1 MKTKNLNATEEKTQQ
16 EAKNKE
22 KYLREEKKYSSIVRI
37 LQTDIPGNK
46 KILVGLTYIKGV
58 SWSISN
64 AVCKLLVIDPNKKID
79 NLDVKE
85 IEKIG
90 EFLKNP
96 KLPLFLMNR
105 RKDFET
111 GEDRHLITTQLDI
124 TKEFDIR
131 RLKKIR
137 SYRGYRHAL
146 GQPTRGQRTRS
157 HFRSKKK
164 GKSVGVTKKKT
175 EAAPAKSKGGKGK

>member
-1 MKTKNLNATEEKTQQ
+1 MEEQTQQ
-16 EAKNKE
+16 ETKGKG
-22 KYLREEKKYSSIVRI
+22 KFVREEKKYASLVRI

-64 AVCKLLVIDPNKKID
+64 AVCKILKIDPNKKIESL
-79 NLDVKE
+79 NKQE
-85 IEKIG
+85 IEKI
-90 EFLKNP
+90 ENFLKDP

-105 RKDFET
+105 RNDFET
-111 GEDRHLITTQLDI
+111 GENKHLITTQLDI

-137 SYRGYRHAL
+137 SYRGYRHAF

-164 GKSVGVTKKKT
+164 GKSIGVTKKKI
-175 EAAPAKSKGGKGK
+175 EAAAPTAKEKKAK

>member
-1 MKTKNLNATEEKTQQ
+1 MAEDKKPQEEKT
-16 EAKNKE
+16 KVKFV
-22 KYLREEKKYSSIVRI
+22 REEKKYASIVRI

-46 KILVGLTYIKGV
+46 KLLVGLTYIKGV
-58 SWSISN
+58 SWAISN
-64 AVCKLLVIDPNKKID
+64 AACIILKLDPNKKIEK
-79 NLDVKE
+79 LDEKE

-96 KLPLFLMNR
+96 NIPLFLMNR
-105 RKDFET
+105 RRDFET
-111 GEDRHLITTQLDI
+111 GENKHLITTQLDI

-164 GKSVGVTKKKT
+164 GKSVGVTKKKDAPP
-175 EAAPAKSKGGKGK
+175 AAKESKGKK